1 MRWLMLAQKL
11 SERLREL
18 MSVHNITKEELA
30 ERCDLPLETIRN
42 IYYGKTNDPK
52 VSTVLKI
59 AKVFNLS
66 VNCMLGECQHTGD
79 ERALLQ
85 YYRACG
91 NHGKSLVLLTA
102 KYEALTAKEE
112 REAADKHKIPCLSPK
127 GNIRDGIVYDDAEA
141 EEIYTTNVEAYVGI
155 KMTNNDLV
163 PAYCKGDIILVA
175 NRFPENKEYGVF
187 YQDSKAYIRQYIE
200 EDNLYRLKCLHDYG
214 KDMTF
219 KRMDEI
225 EYIGTCC
232 GVIRA

>member
-1 MRWLMLAQKL
+1 MLAQKL
-11 SERLREL
+11 SERLKEL
-18 MSVHNITKEELA
+18 MSVHKMTKEELA
-30 ERCDLPLETIRN
+30 ERCDLPLETVRN

-66 VNCMLGECQHTGD
+66 VNCMLGECQHTRD

-102 KYEALTAKEE
+102 KYEALAAKDE
-112 REAADKHKIPCLSPK
+112 REAADKHKIPCLIPK
-127 GNIRDGIVYDDAEA
+127 GNMRQGIVYDEAET
-141 EEIYTTNVEAYVGI
+141 EEIYTTNIEAYVGI

-163 PAYCKGDIILVA
+163 PVYCKGDIILVA
-175 NRFPENKEYGVF
+175 NRFPEQKEYGVF
-187 YQDSKAYIRQYIE
+187 YLDGKAYIRQYIE
-200 EDNLYRLKCLHDYG
+200 EDNIYRLKCLHNYG

>member
-1 MRWLMLAQKL
+1 MLG
-11 SERLREL
+11 ERLREL
-18 MSVHNITKEELA
+18 MAINKITKEELA
-30 ERCDLPLETIRN
+30 EKCDLPLETIRN

-52 VSTVLKI
+52 VSTVMRI

-66 VNCMLGECQHTGD
+66 VNCLMGECQHTPE

-91 NHGKSLVLLTA
+91 HHGKSLVLLTA
-102 KYEALTAKEE
+102 KYEALTAKAE
-112 REAADKHKIPCLSPK
+112 REATGGHNVPCLIPH
-127 GNIRDGIVYDDAEA
+127 GDIYHGIIYDNCETQ
-141 EEIYTTNVEAYVGI
+141 EIHTTNNEAYVAI
-155 KMTNNDLV
+155 KITNNCLV
-163 PAYCKGDIILVA
+163 PVYCKDDIILIS
-175 NRFPENKEYGVF
+175 NRFPENNEYGVF
-187 YQDSKAYIRQYIE
+187 YKNGRAYIRRYLEQ
-200 EDNLYRLKCLHDYG
+200 DGKFMLKCLHNYS

>member
-1 MRWLMLAQKL
+1 
-11 SERLREL
+11 
-18 MSVHNITKEELA
+18 
-30 ERCDLPLETIRN
+30 
-42 IYYGKTNDPK
+42 
-52 VSTVLKI
+52 
-59 AKVFNLS
+59 
-66 VNCMLGECQHTGD
+66 
-79 ERALLQ
+79 
-85 YYRACG
+85 
-91 NHGKSLVLLTA
+91 
-102 KYEALTAKEE
+102 
-112 REAADKHKIPCLSPK
+112 
-127 GNIRDGIVYDDAEA
+127 
-141 EEIYTTNVEAYVGI
+141 
-155 KMTNNDLV
+155 MTNNDLV